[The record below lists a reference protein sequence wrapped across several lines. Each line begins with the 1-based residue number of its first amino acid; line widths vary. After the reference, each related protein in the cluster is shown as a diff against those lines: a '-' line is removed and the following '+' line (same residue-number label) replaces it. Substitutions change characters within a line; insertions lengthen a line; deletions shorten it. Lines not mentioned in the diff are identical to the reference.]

1 MTPPHPKTP
10 AGVLAFGIYMLGFAL
25 GTTAVALQSSLTL
38 GSFLSPAV
46 LALPHTCI
54 STGGAIW
61 HLGLLTTCT
70 GNGKWPWPGSLRSF
84 QVLRMGLVWSH
95 GEGKQLMA
103 VAFRELATVS
113 LGLCC

>member
-1 MTPPHPKTP
+1 
-10 AGVLAFGIYMLGFAL
+10 MLGFAL

-38 GSFLSPAV
+38 GSFLSPAI

-54 STGGAIW
+54 STGGPTW
-61 HLGLLTTCT
+61 HLSLLTTCT
-70 GNGKWPWPGSLRSF
+70 CNGKWPWPGSLRSF